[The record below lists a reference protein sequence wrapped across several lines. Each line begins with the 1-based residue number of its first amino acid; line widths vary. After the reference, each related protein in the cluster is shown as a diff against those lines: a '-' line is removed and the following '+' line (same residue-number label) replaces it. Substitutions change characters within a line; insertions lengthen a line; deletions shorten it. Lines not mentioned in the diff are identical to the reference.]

1 MGQMKIA
8 FSILVRKPDGK
19 GRLGRHRHKC
29 ENNIKMDLR
38 ETGWEDV
45 DCIHVA

>member
-1 MGQMKIA
+1 MRNA
-8 FSILVRKPDGK
+8 FNILVRKPDGK
-19 GRLGRHRHKC
+19 GPLGRPRHRS

-38 ETGWEDV
+38 ETVWEDV